1 LDADICEAVAELVR
15 RAVSQYDSRQI
26 QSGVRIVKRFAAVF
40 VVVLLGV
47 ALVAPA
53 LRVRGSSM
61 PFNVGIVKKSIV
73 FLYYPKGKD
82 FEVGTGF
89 LVDIP
94 SKEDP
99 KRSFVA
105 IVTARHIVDP
115 KWEGCSWANPQEIYA
130 RVNAKNFKAG
140 QEEDGTD
147 VVPLGLVNAGKNV
160 WYASP
165 NDRVDVAVIPVSST
179 HVDELMRNDVRFISV
194 ADFATKGETE
204 NYKVGIG
211 DQIVTA
217 GLVPALLD
225 TQRNYP
231 AFKFGRI
238 SNIPEEPIN
247 MKCTQAEAGK
257 ALPRDVWLL
266 AGNFV
271 GGNSGSPVYLL
282 PPVPSALHRVMLIGI
297 IAGAIPDVDL
307 GTMVPSEYVFDVIQA
322 HYPTANLYRGHSEHS
337 IMK

>member
-1 LDADICEAVAELVR
+1 
-15 RAVSQYDSRQI
+15 
-26 QSGVRIVKRFAAVF
+26 VKRFPAVF
-40 VVVLLGV
+40 AVVVLV
-47 ALVAPA
+47 AVVLVPGI
-53 LRVRGSSM
+53 RVGGSSM

-73 FLYYPKGKD
+73 FLYYPKGKE

-94 SKEDP
+94 MKADP
-99 KRSFVA
+99 ARSFIA

-115 KWEGCSWANPQEIYA
+115 KWGGCSWANPQEIYA
-130 RVNAKNFKAG
+130 RVNVKNFKAG
-140 QEEDGTD
+140 QKEDGTD
-147 VVPLGLVNAGKNV
+147 DVLLGLVNAGKNV

-179 HVDELMRNDVRFISV
+179 HVEELLRNDVRFIPV
-194 ADFATKGETE
+194 ADFATKAETE

-225 TQRNYP
+225 AQRNYP

-238 SNIPEEPIN
+238 SNIPEEPIY
-247 MKCTQAEAGK
+247 MRCTQGEAGK

-266 AGNFV
+266 AGNIV
-271 GGNSGSPVYLL
+271 PGNSGSPVYLL
-282 PPVPSALHRVMLIGI
+282 PPSPSALHRVMLIGI

-307 GTMVPSEYVFDVIQA
+307 GQMVPSEYVFDVIQA
-322 HYPTANLYRGHSEHS
+322 HYPTGNLYRGHSEHS

>member
-1 LDADICEAVAELVR
+1 
-15 RAVSQYDSRQI
+15 
-26 QSGVRIVKRFAAVF
+26 VKRFLAVF
-40 VVVLLGV
+40 VVVLLAAV
-47 ALVAPA
+47 LLVPA
-53 LRVRGSSM
+53 VRVGGSSM

-73 FLYYPKGKD
+73 FLYYPRGKE

-94 SKEDP
+94 AKDDP
-99 KRSFVA
+99 TSSFIA

-115 KWEGCSWANPQEIYA
+115 KWDGCSWANPQEIYA
-130 RVNAKNFKAG
+130 RVNVKNFKAG
-140 QEEDGTD
+140 QKEDGTD
-147 VVPLGLVNAGKNV
+147 DVPLGLVNAGKNV

-165 NDRVDVAVIPVSST
+165 NERVDVAVIPVGST
-179 HVDELMRNDVRFISV
+179 HVEQLLHNDVRFIPV
-194 ADFATKGETE
+194 ADFATKAETE

-225 TQRNYP
+225 AQRNYP

-238 SNIPEEPIN
+238 SSIPDEPIN
-247 MKCTQAEAGK
+247 MKCTQADK
-257 ALPRDVWLL
+257 AQLRDVWLL

-282 PPVPSALHRVMLIGI
+282 PPQPSALHRVMLIGI
-297 IAGAIPDVDL
+297 LAGAIPDVDL
-307 GTMVPSEYVFDVIQA
+307 GQMVPSEYVFDVIQA
-322 HYPTANLYRGHSEHS
+322 HYPTANLYRGHTEHS
-337 IMK
+337 IQK

>member
-1 LDADICEAVAELVR
+1 
-15 RAVSQYDSRQI
+15 VSE
-26 QSGVRIVKRFAAVF
+26 VKRFLAVF
-40 VVVLLGV
+40 VVVLVV
-47 ALVAPA
+47 AVFVAPA
-53 LRVRGSSM
+53 VRVGGSSM

-73 FLYYPKGKD
+73 FLYYPRGKE

-94 SKEDP
+94 VRDDP
-99 KRSFVA
+99 QHSFIA

-115 KWEGCSWANPQEIYA
+115 KSAGCSWANPSEIYV
-130 RVNAKNFKAG
+130 RVNVKNFKVG
-140 QEEDGTD
+140 QKEDGVD
-147 VVPLGLVNAGKNV
+147 ELSLGLVNAGKNV

-165 NDRVDVAVIPVSST
+165 NDRVDVAVIPVSSA
-179 HVDELMRNDVRFISV
+179 HVEELLRNDVRFIPV
-194 ADFATKGETE
+194 ADFATKAETE

-225 TQRNYP
+225 AQRNYP

-247 MKCTQAEAGK
+247 MKCTQADK
-257 ALPRDVWLL
+257 AMPREVWLI

-271 GGNSGSPVYLL
+271 GGNSGSPIYLL
-282 PPVPSALHRVMLIGI
+282 PPVPSAVHRVMLIGI
-297 IAGAIPDVDL
+297 LAGAIPDVDL
-307 GTMVPSEYVFDVIQA
+307 GQMVPSEYVFDVIQA
-322 HYPTANLYRGHSEHS
+322 HYPTANLFRGHSEHS

>member
-1 LDADICEAVAELVR
+1 M
-15 RAVSQYDSRQI
+15 
-26 QSGVRIVKRFAAVF
+26 KRFSAVF
-40 VVVLLGV
+40 VMALLAAVLAVPAVRLG
-47 ALVAPA
+47 
-53 LRVRGSSM
+53 GSSM

-73 FLYYPKGKD
+73 FLYYPRGKE

-94 SKEDP
+94 VKDDP
-99 KRSFVA
+99 ARSFIA

-115 KWEGCSWANPQEIYA
+115 KWEGCTWANANPEAIYV
-130 RVNAKNFKAG
+130 RVNVKNFKLG
-140 QEEDGTD
+140 QNEDGVD
-147 VVPLGLVNAGKNV
+147 ELSLGLVNAGKRL

-179 HVDELMRNDVRFISV
+179 HVEQLLHNDVRFIPV
-194 ADFATKGETE
+194 ADFATKAETE

-225 TQRNYP
+225 AQRNYP

-247 MKCTQAEAGK
+247 MKCTQTDK
-257 ALPRDVWLL
+257 ALPRDVWLI

-271 GGNSGSPVYLL
+271 GGNSGSPIYLL
-282 PPVPSALHRVMLIGI
+282 QPVPSAVHRVMLIGI
-297 IAGAIPDVDL
+297 LAGAIPDVDL
-307 GTMVPSEYVFDVIQA
+307 GQMVPSEYVFDVIQA
-322 HYPTANLYRGHSEHS
+322 HYPTANLFRGHTEHS

>member
-1 LDADICEAVAELVR
+1 M
-15 RAVSQYDSRQI
+15 
-26 QSGVRIVKRFAAVF
+26 KRFLAVF
-40 VVVLLGV
+40 VVVPLAAVLLVPVERIG
-47 ALVAPA
+47 
-53 LRVRGSSM
+53 GSSM

-99 KRSFVA
+99 KQSFVA

-115 KWEGCSWANPQEIYA
+115 KWAACSWANPQAIYA
-130 RVNAKNFKAG
+130 RVNAKNFKVG
-140 QEEDGTD
+140 QTEDGTD
-147 VVPLGLVNAGKNV
+147 IVPLSLVNAGKNV

-179 HVDELMRNDVRFISV
+179 HVEQLLRNDVRFIPV
-194 ADFATKGETE
+194 ADFATKAETE

-217 GLVPALLD
+217 GLVPALLAA
-225 TQRNYP
+225 QRDYP

-238 SNIPEEPIN
+238 SNIPEEPIY
-247 MKCTQAEAGK
+247 MKCTATEAGK

-271 GGNSGSPVYLL
+271 PGNSGSPVYLL

-297 IAGAIPDVDL
+297 VAGAIPDVDL
-307 GTMVPSEYVFDVIQA
+307 GQMVPSEYVFDVIQA
-322 HYPTANLYRGHSEHS
+322 HYPTANLFRGHSEHS

>member
-1 LDADICEAVAELVR
+1 
-15 RAVSQYDSRQI
+15 
-26 QSGVRIVKRFAAVF
+26 VKRSLTVF
-40 VVVLLGV
+40 VVVLLAAV
-47 ALVAPA
+47 LLVPA
-53 LRVRGSSM
+53 ARVGGSSM

-82 FEVGTGF
+82 YEVGTGF

-94 SKEDP
+94 SKDDP
-99 KRSFVA
+99 KQNFVA

-115 KWEGCSWANPQEIYA
+115 KWEGCSWANPQAIYV
-130 RVNAKNFKAG
+130 RVNVKNFKLG
-140 QEEDGTD
+140 QGMDGTD
-147 VVPLGLVNAGKNV
+147 DVPLGLVNAGKNV

-179 HVDELMRNDVRFISV
+179 HVEQLLHDDVRFIPV
-194 ADFATKGETE
+194 ADFATKAETE

-225 TQRNYP
+225 AERNYP

-247 MKCTQAEAGK
+247 MKCTQADQG
-257 ALPRDVWLL
+257 LPRDVWLL

-307 GTMVPSEYVFDVIQA
+307 GQMVPSDYVFDVIQA
-322 HYPTANLYRGHSEHS
+322 HYPTANLYRGQSEHS

>member
-1 LDADICEAVAELVR
+1 M
-15 RAVSQYDSRQI
+15 
-26 QSGVRIVKRFAAVF
+26 VKRPLAVF
-40 VVVLLGV
+40 VLVLFAVV
-47 ALVAPA
+47 LVAPA
-53 LRVRGSSM
+53 VRVHGSSM

-94 SKEDP
+94 VKDDP
-99 KRSFVA
+99 ARSFIA

-130 RVNAKNFKAG
+130 RVNVKNFKVG
-140 QEEDGTD
+140 QKEDGTD
-147 VVPLGLVNAGKNV
+147 DVLLGLVNEGKNV
-160 WYASP
+160 WWASP
-165 NDRVDVAVIPVSST
+165 NDRVDVAVIPVGST
-179 HVDELMRNDVRFISV
+179 HVEQLLHNDVRFIPV
-194 ADFATKGETE
+194 ADFATKAETE

-217 GLVPALLD
+217 GLVPALLAA
-225 TQRNYP
+225 QRDYP

-247 MKCTQAEAGK
+247 MRCTQEDK
-257 ALPRDVWLL
+257 PLPRNVWLL

-282 PPVPSALHRVMLIGI
+282 PPQPSAVHRVMLIGI
-297 IAGAIPDVDL
+297 LAGSIPNVDL
-307 GTMVPSEYVFDVIQA
+307 GQMVPSDYVFDVIQA
-322 HYPTANLYRGHSEHS
+322 HYPGANLYRGHTAHS

>member
-1 LDADICEAVAELVR
+1 M
-15 RAVSQYDSRQI
+15 Q
-26 QSGVRIVKRFAAVF
+26 RFSAALGA
-40 VVVLLGV
+40 VLL
-47 ALVAPA
+47 AALLVAPTV
-53 LRVRGSSM
+53 RVRGSSM

-73 FLYYPKGKD
+73 FLYYPKEKD

-94 SKEDP
+94 SKAAP
-99 KRSFVA
+99 QQSFVA

-115 KWEGCSWANPQEIYA
+115 KWEGCSWANPQAIYA
-130 RVNAKNFKAG
+130 RVNVKNFKVG
-140 QEEDGTD
+140 QKEDGTD
-147 VVPLGLVNAGKNV
+147 DVLLGLVNAGKNL

-165 NDRVDVAVIPVSST
+165 NDRVDVAVIPVGST
-179 HVDELMRNDVRFISV
+179 HVEKLLHNDVRFVPV
-194 ADFATKGETE
+194 ADFATKAETE

-225 TQRNYP
+225 AQRNYP

-238 SNIPEEPIN
+238 SNIPEEPIY
-247 MKCTQAEAGK
+247 MKCTQTEAGK

-271 GGNSGSPVYLL
+271 AGNSGSPVYLL

-297 IAGAIPDVDL
+297 FAGAIPDVDL
-307 GTMVPSEYVFDVIQA
+307 GQMVPSDYVFDVIQA